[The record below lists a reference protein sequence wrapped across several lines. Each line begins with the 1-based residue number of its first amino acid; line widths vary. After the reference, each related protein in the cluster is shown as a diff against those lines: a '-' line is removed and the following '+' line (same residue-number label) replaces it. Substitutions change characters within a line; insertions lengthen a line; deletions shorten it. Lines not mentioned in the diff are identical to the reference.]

1 MVKQSKRELTYPIIL
16 HHEEIGYSVEIPDI
30 NGAWTEALT
39 KQEALEKA
47 KDLIGTTLINQP
59 KRPKPTPLDD
69 IIFSSKNGD
78 FKTTVTVDLTY
89 YQQLMSGRDANE
101 SNASTN

>member
-47 KDLIGTTLINQP
+47 RELIGTTLVNQTE
-59 KRPKPTPLDD
+59 RPKPTPLND
-69 IIFSSKNGD
+69 IIFSSRNGD
-78 FKTTVTVDLTY
+78 FKTTVTVDLAY
-89 YQQLMSGRDANE
+89 YQQLMSGRD
-101 SNASTN
+101 SSQSKASTN